1 MPRLQEMKDMSVI
14 TIVIACIV
22 VLILAVPFSM
32 VGQGGGSTYV
42 PVLLIAGMS
51 FYAASTTSL
60 FMIMLASLGATL
72 VFGRKKTVDWK
83 LLFSIIP
90 LAIVGAFAGGYV
102 AQFVSILTL
111 KIIFAAVLIIAAF
124 FMLRPFKEGQSP
136 SFMPQWMCWDRNCG
150 EHRYRISVG
159 LLIPATGVAG
169 FIAGM
174 IGVGGGLFLLP
185 LLILLFGCPT
195 RIAIGVSSTYVGIAA
210 LPGFIGHLVGGS
222 AFNIWVALPLA
233 AAAFAGASL
242 GPTLS
247 LKTSIPRLRVI
258 LAIVLI
264 ALAVWMVVNIFV
276 K

>member
-1 MPRLQEMKDMSVI
+1 MSI
-14 TIVIACIV
+14 IATVIACIV
-22 VLILAVPFSM
+22 VMALAVPFSM

-42 PVLLIAGMS
+42 PVLLVAGME
-51 FYAASTTSL
+51 FHAASTTSL
-60 FMIMLASLGATL
+60 FMIMLASLAATL

-83 LLFSIIP
+83 LLLSIVP
-90 LAIVGAFAGGYV
+90 LAILGSFAGGYV
-102 AQFVSILTL
+102 AHFVSALVL
-111 KIIFAAVLIIAAF
+111 KIIFALVLTIAAF
-124 FMLRPFKEGQSP
+124 FMLRPTTEGQTP
-136 SFMPQWMCWDRNCG
+136 SFMPQWGCWDRSCG
-150 EHRYRISVG
+150 GHQYRISMG
-159 LLIPATGVAG
+159 LLIPATALAG

-174 IGVGGGLFLLP
+174 IGVGGGLFVLP

-233 AAAFAGASL
+233 AAAFAGATL
-242 GPTLS
+242 GPMLS
-247 LKTSIPRLRVI
+247 LKVSVARLRVV

-264 ALAVWMVVNIFV
+264 ALAIWMVVNVFI

>member
-1 MPRLQEMKDMSVI
+1 MSLI
-14 TIVIACIV
+14 ATIIACIV
-22 VLILAVPFSM
+22 VLILAIPFSM

-42 PVLLIAGMS
+42 PVLLAAGME

-60 FMIMLASLGATL
+60 FMIMVASLAATL

-83 LLFSIIP
+83 LLLSIVP
-90 LAIVGAFAGGYV
+90 LAVLGSFAGGYV
-102 AQFVSILTL
+102 AQFVSVVVL
-111 KIIFAAVLIIAAF
+111 KIIFAVVLIIAAF
-124 FMLRPFKEGQSP
+124 FMLRPTTEGKSP
-136 SFMPQWMCWDRNCG
+136 SFMPQWACWDRCCG
-150 EHRYRISVG
+150 EYQYRISMG

-185 LLILLFGCPT
+185 LLVLLFGCPT
-195 RIAIGVSSTYVGIAA
+195 RIAIGVSSTYVGITA

-222 AFNIWVALPLA
+222 TFNIWVALPLA

-242 GPTLS
+242 GPMLS
-247 LKTSIPRLRVI
+247 LKTSIGKLRVV

>member
-1 MPRLQEMKDMSVI
+1 MSVI
-14 TIVIACIV
+14 ATIIACFV

-42 PVLLIAGMS
+42 PVLLVAGMS

-60 FMIMLASLGATL
+60 FMIMLASLAATL

-83 LLFSIIP
+83 LLLSIVP
-90 LAIVGAFAGGYV
+90 LAILGSFAGGYV
-102 AQFVSILTL
+102 AQFVSVLVL

-124 FMLRPFKEGQSP
+124 FMLRPATEGKSP
-136 SFMPQWMCWDRNCG
+136 SFIPQWSCWDRCCG
-150 EHRYRISVG
+150 EYRYRISMG
-159 LLIPATGVAG
+159 LLIPATAVAG

-174 IGVGGGLFLLP
+174 IGVGGGLFVLP
-185 LLILLFGCPT
+185 LLVLLFGCPT

-222 AFNIWVALPLA
+222 NFNIWAALPLA

-242 GPTLS
+242 GPMLS
-247 LKTSIPRLRVI
+247 LKISINKLRIV